1 MSNKASVYFPNL
13 NGLRFFAA
21 LIVVLTHVELIKQ
34 YIPYTTNCQ
43 EQSMLMSPHPIKSIM
58 LGEIK
63 WFSPLITQAGG
74 IGVNLFFVLSGFLIT
89 YLLFVEKRRFG
100 TIAIKAFYI
109 RRILRIWPLYYLLVL
124 LGFFILPNFALFSIP
139 DQDPNVH
146 RWFWHNFLP
155 YFFLFPN
162 LALSMFMLAAPN
174 IGQLWSIGVEEQ
186 FYGIWP
192 WIIRKSKNFIQT
204 IFWFIV
210 FLLIIKGVVLY
221 LADHSGIEGLRT
233 LKRFMAMLKLE
244 SMALGAVGAWLI
256 FEKKESLLK
265 IVYHP
270 VVFWGAML
278 GIPISVYIIPA
289 YLQTAAYLPQAVMS
303 LVIILNLATNVKY
316 ALTLENKVL
325 DWLGKISYGIYG
337 YHMLIVTLV
346 LNLAKHGWHWG
357 HPQGSLYQ
365 DLTVWQN
372 VVIYTLVIILTIGVA
387 SISYLYF
394 ELPFIRRK
402 ARSTKVVSGE
412 KGL

>member
-89 YLLFVEKRRFG
+89 YLLFEEKKRFG
-100 TIAIKAFYI
+100 TIAVKAFYW

-124 LGFFILPNFALFSIP
+124 LGFFILPQFELFSIP

-155 YFFLFPN
+155 YVFLFPN
-162 LALSMFMLAAPN
+162 LALSMFLLATPN

-192 WIIRKSKNFIQT
+192 WIIKRSTNFINT

-210 FLLIIKGVVLY
+210 LLLIVKGIVLY
-221 LADHSGIEGLRT
+221 LADHSGLEGFRT

-244 SMALGAVGAWLI
+244 SMAFGAIGAWLLFQNKVSI
-256 FEKKESLLK
+256 LK
-265 IVYHP
+265 MIYHP
-270 VVFWGAML
+270 LVFWCAL
-278 GIPISVYIIPA
+278 IGIPASVYIIPA
-289 YLQTAAYLPQAVMS
+289 YLQTASYLPQAVMS
-303 LVIILNLATNVKY
+303 LIIILNLASNAKY
-316 ALTLENKVL
+316 AHSLENPVL
-325 DWLGKISYGIYG
+325 DWLGRISYGIYG
-337 YHMLIVTLV
+337 YHMLVITLI
-346 LNLAKHGWHWG
+346 LNLAKYHWDFG
-357 HPQGSLYQ
+357 VPKGNLFQ
-365 DLTVWQN
+365 DLTWAEN
-372 VVIYTLVIILTIGVA
+372 ITIYALVIAITIGIA

-394 ELPFIRRK
+394 ELPFIRK
-402 ARSTKVVSGE
+402 KGKSSKILSGE
-412 KGL
+412 RG